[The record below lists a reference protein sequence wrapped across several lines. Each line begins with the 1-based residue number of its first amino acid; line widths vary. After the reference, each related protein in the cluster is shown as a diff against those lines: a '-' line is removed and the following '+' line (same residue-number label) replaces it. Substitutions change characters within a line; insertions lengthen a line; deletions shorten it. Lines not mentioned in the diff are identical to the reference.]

1 MSDALD
7 PVVYVVDD
15 EAPLRNA
22 LALLARS
29 VQLKTQLF
37 ASAQEFL
44 DAWKPGPPAC
54 LVLDVRMPGMSGIEL
69 LERLRGMHAPL
80 PVIVMTGHGD
90 VAMAVRAMKAGA
102 LDFIEKPFND
112 QTLLDLVHT
121 ALAQAARGSDRSGQR
136 LRARGRLAR
145 LSPREREILAG
156 ITEGLLNKQIADRL
170 GLSTRTVEL
179 HRAHI
184 MEKSGAK
191 SASELV
197 RIACQAEADEGDRD
211 TSGNPELAQLQPRR

>member
-1 MSDALD
+1 MSED

-29 VQLKTQLF
+29 VGLKAQLF

-44 DAWKPGPPAC
+44 DAYRPGSAPAC

-69 LERLRGMHAPL
+69 LERLRERRAPL
-80 PVIVMTGHGD
+80 ATVVMTGHGD
-90 VAMAVRAMKAGA
+90 IAMAVRAMKAGA

-112 QTLLDLVHT
+112 QLLLDLVHQG
-121 ALAQAARGSDRSGQR
+121 LARATRGGGREVERAGARQC
-136 LRARGRLAR
+136 LAR
-145 LSPREREILAG
+145 LTPREKEILAG
-156 ITEGLLNKQIADRL
+156 IVRGLLNKQIADRL
-170 GLSTRTVEL
+170 DLSTRTVEL
-179 HRAHI
+179 HRANI

-191 SASELV
+191 SAAELV
-197 RIACQAEADEGDRD
+197 RMACLAEADD
-211 TSGNPELAQLQPRR
+211 

>member
-1 MSDALD
+1 MTQPIE

-29 VQLKTQLF
+29 VQLKAQLF

-69 LERLRGMHAPL
+69 LERLRDARARL

-121 ALAQAARGSDRSGQR
+121 ALGQAQRGTGRSAERQHARERV
-136 LRARGRLAR
+136 AR
-145 LSPREREILAG
+145 LSTRERQILAG
-156 ITEGLLNKQIADRL
+156 IVEGLLNKQIAGRL

-179 HRAHI
+179 HRAHV
-184 MEKSGAK
+184 MAKTGAR

-197 RIACQAEADEGDRD
+197 RIACLAEPDHEPEGK
-211 TSGNPELAQLQPRR
+211 AV